1 MEEYTISLN
10 DLKAILLRR
19 RWGLILPACA
29 LFWIA
34 VGAAFVLPSIY
45 RSQATILIEE
55 QEIPANLVQT
65 TVTSYAEQRLQNIY
79 QRVISTQ
86 NLVEII
92 NKFNLYPELRAKV
105 TPDEVAA
112 TMKKDV
118 VLDFVK
124 ADIVDPK
131 TGRPSTATI
140 AFTLAY
146 QGKNPEQTQ
155 KVTSALTSFF
165 LEENLKDRTK
175 KASSASSFLQDE
187 VNRVKE
193 AMAESDAKIAD
204 FKEKHFN
211 ELPELLPVNMQT
223 LQSIEANNDRLTE
236 QMRTLR
242 EREGYLEAQLA
253 SLPKAERQG
262 RQNTRLEDLQMQL
275 ANLKTR
281 YSDQYPDVIAVK
293 AEIAKL
299 SAEGGGGKGSSAE
312 NPAYVTLKAQLAST
326 RADMESLKRQMA
338 DNEQKKTKYRAMI
351 EATPR
356 VEETYKAMIN
366 ERENQLRKYN
376 ELMQK
381 HMEAQVAQG
390 LEKDQYGER
399 FTVVEPAQLPDKPV
413 KPNRMAIVLIGIVL
427 GVGAGVGTAALMEFS
442 DQTVRSAERLAEA
455 TSFPVLTV
463 IPEILSEQEIRR
475 GRRWNMVQVVGLAVL
490 AGLALVALVLVRSK
504 G

>member
-1 MEEYTISLN
+1 MEEYTLSLN
-10 DLKAILLRR
+10 DLKAMLLRR
-19 RWGLILPACA
+19 RWGLILPMCA
-29 LFWIA
+29 IFWIA
-34 VGAAFVLPSIY
+34 VAAAFVLPSIY

-55 QEIPANLVQT
+55 QEIPTNLVQT

-79 QRVISTQ
+79 QRIVSTQ
-86 NLVEII
+86 NLLEII
-92 NKFNLYPELRAKV
+92 KKFTLYPELQTKV
-105 TPDEVAA
+105 NPDEIAA
-112 TMKKDV
+112 KMKKDV
-118 VLDFVK
+118 ILDFVK

-165 LEENLKDRTK
+165 LEENLKDRAK
-175 KASSASSFLQDE
+175 KAGSASNFLLDE

-193 AMAESDAKIAD
+193 AMAESDANIAA

-211 ELPELLPVNMQT
+211 ELPELLQVNMQS
-223 LQSIEANNDRLTE
+223 LQNIEANNDRLSE
-236 QMRTLR
+236 QIRTLR
-242 EREGYLEAQLA
+242 ERESYLEAQLA
-253 SLPKAERQG
+253 SIPKQAM
-262 RQNTRLEDLQMQL
+262 QNNRLEELRLQL

-281 YSDQYPDVIAVK
+281 FSDQYPDVIAVK

-299 SAEGGGGKGSSAE
+299 SSEGGVTKAGKND
-312 NPAYVTLKAQLAST
+312 NPAYVTLAAQLAST
-326 RADMESLKRQMA
+326 QSERASLARQITEN
-338 DNEQKKTKYRAMI
+338 DQKQAKYRGLI

-356 VEETYKAMIN
+356 VEETYKTLIN

-381 HMEAQVAQG
+381 HMEAQVSQG

-399 FTVVEPAQLPDKPV
+399 FTVVEPALLPEKPI

-427 GVGAGVGTAALMEFS
+427 GVGAGVGTVALLEFS
-442 DQTVRSAERLAEA
+442 DQSVRSAEALAQA
-455 TSFPVLTV
+455 TSFPVLSV
-463 IPEILSEQEIRR
+463 IPEIQSERE
-475 GRRWNMVQVVGLAVL
+475 RRWAKKSVIFQVIGLFVLFVMAVI
-490 AGLALVALVLVRSK
+490 ALVALRSV